1 MADITTHSGALAS
14 KPKVLRWG
22 LAVIVLALLLALPAI
37 AQAAGSSAS
46 ILLATRILI
55 FAIAAGS
62 LNLVLGI
69 GGMVSFGH
77 AAFFGIGGYVVGI
90 LGYHYAD
97 GSLFLGFIP
106 GTNQLLIALPVAV
119 LVCSIVAALIGALSL
134 RTGGVQFIMI
144 TLAFGQMAFFLFSGL
159 TTYGGEDGLM
169 MRSPNEFLGLNLRQ
183 RSTMYFVALG
193 VASLCFFAFYRFMNS
208 SFCTVLDSLRQNP
221 RRMAA
226 IGIAPY
232 RYRLLAFVL
241 SGAGTG
247 LAGALM
253 ANVLRFT
260 SPDMLSWSLSG
271 QFMIMV
277 ILGGV
282 GTLWGPL
289 VGAAV
294 LLILEDELNGFTEHW
309 PLVLGIVLLIVVL
322 RSPGGLMA
330 LLTQITGR
338 TSK

>member
-1 MADITTHSGALAS
+1 MADIMTDRGAVALKTPLLKWAALA
-14 KPKVLRWG
+14 V
-22 LAVIVLALLLALPAI
+22 VLALLLALPWI
-37 AQAAGSSAS
+37 AKAAGSSAT

-90 LGYHYAD
+90 LGFHHAD
-97 GSLFLGFIP
+97 GSLFLGLIP
-106 GTNQLLIALPVAV
+106 GTNQLLVALPVAM
-119 LVCSIVAALIGALSL
+119 LVAGLFAALIGALSL

-144 TLAFGQMAFFLFSGL
+144 TLAFAQMAFFMFSGL

-169 MRSPNEFLGLNLRQ
+169 MRRPNELLGLNLRQ
-183 RSTMYFVALG
+183 RPTMYFVALG
-193 VASLCFFAFYRFMNS
+193 AAALSFFGFYRFMNS
-208 SFCTVLDSLRQNP
+208 SFCTVLDGLRQNP

-260 SPDMLSWSLSG
+260 SPDMLSWNLSG

-289 VGAAV
+289 IGAAV
-294 LLILEDELNGFTEHW
+294 LLILEDKLNGLTEHW
-309 PLVLGIVLLIVVL
+309 PLILGLVLLVVVL
-322 RSPGGLMA
+322 RTPGGLMA
-330 LLTQITGR
+330 VLAQVTGR
-338 TSK
+338 RRK

>member
-1 MADITTHSGALAS
+1 MADISTNRGLAPMKS
-14 KPKVLRWG
+14 SLLRW
-22 LAVIVLALLLALPAI
+22 LAVLVVLALLLALPWI
-37 AQAAGSSAS
+37 AKAAGSSAT

-77 AAFFGIGGYVVGI
+77 AAFFGIGGYVVAI
-90 LGYHYAD
+90 LGFHHAD
-97 GSLFLGFIP
+97 GSLFMGLVP

-119 LVCSIVAALIGALSL
+119 LVTAIFAALIGALSL

-144 TLAFGQMAFFLFSGL
+144 TLAFAQMAFFLFSAL

-169 MRSPNEFLGLNLRQ
+169 MRRPNEFLGLNLRQ
-183 RSTMYFVALG
+183 RPTMYFVALG
-193 VASLCFFAFYRFMNS
+193 AAALCFFGFYRFMNS
-208 SFCTVLDSLRQNP
+208 SFCTVLDGLRQNP

-260 SPDMLSWSLSG
+260 SPDMLSWNLSG

-289 VGAAV
+289 IGAAV
-294 LLILEDELNGFTEHW
+294 LLILEDKLNGLTEHW
-309 PLVLGIVLLIVVL
+309 PLILGLLLLVVVL
-322 RSPGGLMA
+322 RTPGGLMA
-330 LLTQITGR
+330 LTSQVTGR
-338 TSK
+338 MRK

>member
-1 MADITTHSGALAS
+1 MADTSTIRGTAPLKAS
-14 KPKVLRWG
+14 LLRWVPALVMLG
-22 LAVIVLALLLALPAI
+22 LLLSLPWI
-37 AQAAGSSAS
+37 AQAAGSSAT

-77 AAFFGIGGYVVGI
+77 AAFFGIGGYVVAI
-90 LGYHYAD
+90 LGYHHAD
-97 GSLFLGFIP
+97 GSLFLGLFP
-106 GTNQLLIALPVAV
+106 GTNQLLIAVPVAM
-119 LVCSIVAALIGALSL
+119 LVTALMAGLIGALSL

-144 TLAFGQMAFFLFSGL
+144 TLAFAQMAFFFFSGL
-159 TTYGGEDGLM
+159 TTYGGEDGLI
-169 MRSPNEFLGLNLRQ
+169 MRRPNEFLGLNLRQ
-183 RSTMYFVALG
+183 RPTMYFVALG
-193 VASLCFFAFYRFMNS
+193 AAALCYFGFFRFMNS
-208 SFCTVLDSLRQNP
+208 SFCKILDGLRQNP

-232 RYRLLAFVL
+232 RYRLLAFIL

-260 SPDMLSWSLSG
+260 SPDMLSWNLSG

-282 GTLWGPL
+282 GTLFGPL
-289 VGAAV
+289 IGAAV
-294 LLILEDELNGFTEHW
+294 LLILEDKLNGLTEHW
-309 PLVLGIVLLIVVL
+309 PLILGILLLVVVL
-322 RSPGGLMA
+322 RTPGGLTA
-330 LLTQITGR
+330 LIGQFTER
-338 TSK
+338 MRK